1 MKNVWCCR
9 LHRVQIQMFVC
20 FFLLFVCY
28 TSIRKFTKERGRTQP
43 IVCTCTPGC
52 IGFRF
57 RCLCVSSPS
66 NFSAKVLRQKVAA
79 RRHKLTLQKSNT
91 LIWTF
96 LSLCKEL
103 QSLCWSSGKQS
114 CSRSGENYC
123 DGTDHGL
130 RQPQETHLANP
141 FVRIYL
147 ETSICSDH
155 ILSHYIS
162 TLLAQQCIVG
172 KFNSRCYPCWLWA
185 LVRRSSLPWKRHRGR
200 RGCQA
205 ASRWGSVEWPESG
218 NMSHQGHLRYHTSI

>member
-1 MKNVWCCR
+1 MPASESSQKNEEELYCVHTW
-9 LHRVQIQMFVC
+9 LHWVQIQMFVC
-20 FFLLFVCY
+20 FFSFQLLCK
-28 TSIRKFTKERGRTQP
+28 SFTTKSSGEATQ
-43 IVCTCTPGC
+43 I
-52 IGFRF
+52 
-57 RCLCVSSPS
+57 
-66 NFSAKVLRQKVAA
+66 N
-79 RRHKLTLQKSNT
+79 LQKSNT

-123 DGTDHGL
+123 DGTDHRL
-130 RQPQETHLANP
+130 RQPQETHFAYP
-141 FVRIYL
+141 FVRIYF

-162 TLLAQQCIVG
+162 TLLPQQCIVG

-218 NMSHQGHLRYHTSI
+218 NMSHQICLKICLIKVIWGTKYVSSG